1 MPGICQTNPEINII
15 MLPVSNQFKSN
26 SSLLPKQNLSFGK

>member
-1 MPGICQTNPEINII
+1 

-26 SSLLPKQNLSFGK
+26 SSLLPKQNLSFGKWQHFCYH